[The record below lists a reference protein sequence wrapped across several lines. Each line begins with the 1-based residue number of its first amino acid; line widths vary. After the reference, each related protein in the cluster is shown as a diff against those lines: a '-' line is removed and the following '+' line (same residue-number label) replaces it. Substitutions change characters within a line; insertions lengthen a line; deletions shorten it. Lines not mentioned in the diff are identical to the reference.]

1 MVELITQV
9 SGCRE
14 HKNMSKVPI
23 SDESL
28 PDFQRVSLVV
38 QCPSSLIEKSEKLIS
53 IFHSARAGTS
63 KPCFI
68 QIVENDEDFF
78 KGCFVSLQLPKTD
91 EDTLKVDHVEE
102 ETFLVGHARE
112 HMHYFCRP
120 FWYDYRCCYIK
131 YSNHCVAYWYC
142 NSSKVS

>member
-1 MVELITQV
+1 
-9 SGCRE
+9 
-14 HKNMSKVPI
+14 MSKVPI

-112 HMHYFCRP
+112 HTTSA
-120 FWYDYRCCYIK
+120 DLSGTNTGAVT
-131 YSNHCVAYWYC
+131 SNIPTV
-142 NSSKVS
+142 VSPTGTVTPAK